1 MADEKAILKNII
13 AENFDKP
20 VFYKRNLLKEYLQVL
35 ILDFIYSSPKYGGLI
50 FYGGTCL
57 AHCFGLRRL
66 SEDIDFVDDKKE
78 IGIGG
83 LASDIK
89 KFFDKK
95 TDLDVSVKTQKFR
108 IYIKIPILK
117 ELNLSEG
124 GESDFLNLK
133 VEVFSDFDFCE
144 KYKTQIKPFFKFNK
158 SILIKTFD
166 LPTLMS
172 TKLRAVLFRK
182 WERKN
187 KKGNIVVS
195 AKGRDYFDLM
205 WYFEQGVEPNM
216 NCLEVK
222 TKEDLKNK
230 LLSTINA
237 LDEDSVILD
246 LENFIADKN
255 FVVNLSKNIKNILR
269 ESINKKL

>member
-117 ELNLSEG
+117 ELGLSEG

-144 KYKTQIKPFFKFNK
+144 KYRTQIKPFFKFNK

-230 LLSTINA
+230 LLSAINA
-237 LDEDSVILD
+237 LDENSVILD

>member
-117 ELNLSEG
+117 ELGLSEG

-133 VEVFSDFDFCE
+133 VEVFSDFDFCK

-182 WERKN
+182 WEKKDKN
-187 KKGNIVVS
+187 GNIVVS

-205 WYFEQGVEPNM
+205 WYFEQGIEPNM
-216 NCLEVK
+216 DCLEVK
-222 TKEDLKNK
+222 TKEDLKKK
-230 LLSTINA
+230 LLSTIDA
-237 LDEDSVILD
+237 LDEDSVIFD

>member
-117 ELNLSEG
+117 ELGLSEG

-216 NCLEVK
+216 DCLEVK

-230 LLSTINA
+230 LLSAINA
-237 LDEDSVILD
+237 LDENSVILD

>member
-117 ELNLSEG
+117 ELGLSEG

-144 KYKTQIKPFFKFNK
+144 KYRTQIKPFFKFNK

-216 NCLEVK
+216 DCLEVK

-230 LLSTINA
+230 LLSAINA
-237 LDEDSVILD
+237 LDENSVILD